1 MLNSAE
7 LYKTAYAIH
16 YREIRISNDNVKTN
30 QIAYLLYK
38 NVLENFKKTAEERY
52 SLSQIENLNNKGIND
67 ESISDDVKL
76 IYNKIIE
83 TNGDYLQELI
93 KQNKDH
99 KINSSKI
106 TNNFKNSTSD
116 KGSLENYSDKIRRY
130 ASTIWNIGVVFL
142 LLLIFAGL
150 VISLVL
156 ESIIYIII
164 AAFIGGIILLSS
176 WIVNIFANG
185 FSIIVKDSEESIE
198 ERKNRNIEN

>member
-16 YREIRISNDNVKTN
+16 YREIRISNDNVKSN

-38 NVLENFKKTAEERY
+38 NVLENFKNTAEERY

-116 KGSLENYSDKIRRY
+116 KGSLENYSDKISRY
-130 ASTIWNIGVVFL
+130 ASTIWNIGVGIL